1 MSTPTSSTTRRDAGS
16 QATAKLFESTHA
28 RKDSE
33 CLVSNTKD
41 LDKSL
46 AAETTKSESIA
57 TELKRVHEIEARR
70 IENEKQ
76 LIAKES
82 QRIDANNKASEATN
96 LALQLLKQNYED
108 NKAQEEEAFCRQ
120 NEEKDNIIKNL
131 RAKLEHRK

>member
-1 MSTPTSSTTRRDAGS
+1 
-16 QATAKLFESTHA
+16 
-28 RKDSE
+28 
-33 CLVSNTKD
+33 
-41 LDKSL
+41 L

-108 NKAQEEEAFCRQ
+108 NKARQKETFCRQ
-120 NEEKDNIIKNL
+120 HE
-131 RAKLEHRK
+131 

>member
-1 MSTPTSSTTRRDAGS
+1 
-16 QATAKLFESTHA
+16 
-28 RKDSE
+28 
-33 CLVSNTKD
+33 
-41 LDKSL
+41 L

-108 NKAQEEEAFCRQ
+108 NKAQEEEAFYRQ

-131 RAKLEHRK
+131 RAQLEHGK